1 MYTRGAFA
9 VESPEALTALIE
21 TYNFA
26 TLISQTQDGLTAT
39 HVPML
44 LDAARGPH
52 GTLVT
57 HLARNNPHA
66 HALDGADALV
76 VFPGPHA
83 YVSPSLYTVQLAV
96 PTWNYATVHVHG
108 KARVVNEPQPLLA
121 MLKDLVRKHETG
133 RAAPWSMEGL
143 PPVYIDRMLRGI
155 VGIEIEIARIDG
167 KHKLSQNRNRDDRLK
182 VIAGLNE
189 SESPHDRELAA
200 YMTAHAP
207 PP

>member
-9 VESPEALTALIE
+9 MDSPEALQALIE

-26 TLISQTQDGLTAT
+26 TLISHTPDGLAAT

-44 LDAARGPH
+44 LDTARGPH

-66 HALDGADALV
+66 PALDGADTLV
-76 VFPGPHA
+76 VFQGPHA
-83 YVSPSLYTVQLAV
+83 YVSPSLYATHPSV
-96 PTWNYATVHVHG
+96 PTWNYATVHAHG
-108 KARVVNEPQPLLA
+108 KARAVTEPQPLLS
-121 MLKDLVRKHETG
+121 MLKALVQKHEGG

-143 PPVYIDRMLRGI
+143 QPVYIDRMLRGI
-155 VGIEIEIARIDG
+155 VGIEIEITRLEG
-167 KHKLSQNRNRDDRLK
+167 KHKLSQNRNRVDRAK
-182 VIAGLNE
+182 VIAGLNDGAHHE
-189 SESPHDRELAA
+189 RELAA